1 MSDDKQE
8 ERQPQQVFVPVT
20 AQPAPEPDK
29 DTKETKDTK
38 KKQDKSDVPVGQIA
52 ASGAG
57 ATVLGSYA
65 LASAVGP
72 WGWAAAPAAA
82 VVGGAGYVAYRLR
95 KKRGGS
101 ERSTKTT
108 ITRTR
113 GGSRSRGGF
122 GGLRG
127 GGSGSGRGLKGA
139 TSTRSGGV
147 PSSSRSGGLPGKSST
162 LGATKSG
169 GTKGRGTM
177 PRTGSTPR
185 GTSGSPFGRG
195 AAPRIGG
202 GGTAPRKG
210 RGLGRTSG
218 GGSGF
223 PRTGGG
229 RTSGGGLFGRGGSSP
244 RSGGSG
250 GGLLGRGTASR
261 GAKGGTTPRGGS
273 SSRRGG
279 GPLWGRGSDPT
290 TGGSMPKNRWGT
302 PSSTSDKKRPGRI
315 RRAGARAR
323 DWADDKTGRR
333 ISTGWRAARDK
344 KGFGGRRKAARSAVR
359 EAGGGWF
366 LSGLIGFLTAAGTAI
381 ASLFEGPG
389 KDKNPSVEDDDP
401 TSANP
406 YHPIYTWLAD
416 GTPFIYL
423 IPKTLLASTDPLRFK
438 NVKSS
443 STTTSSTAPTGGSIM
458 SELPAAQIARD
469 MAGAMARYEP
479 ADAYQVAPDSRQWA
493 DVPTQVAF
501 AVKAYA
507 DRLEGARFPI
517 NEAINDKLREFAQ
530 AIAATRAIAEEIEP
544 LMRKAH
550 AKDLERQE
558 APRGDES
565 KWNIH

>member
-1 MSDDKQE
+1 MTDKPE
-8 ERQPQQVFVPVT
+8 EGVEQPQQVFVPVA
-20 AQPAPEPDK
+20 AQTPLEPEQK
-29 DTKETKDTK
+29 KEEEGEGDGKGTK
-38 KKQDKSDVPVGQIA
+38 KSKRDDLPVGQIA
-52 ASGAG
+52 VGGAG

-65 LASAVGP
+65 LASVVGP
-72 WGWAAAPAAA
+72 WGWVAAPAAA
-82 VVGGAGYVAYRLR
+82 AVGGAGYLAYRQR
-95 KKRGGS
+95 RKRGG

-113 GGSRSRGGF
+113 TRGGGVRGGSLGGVGRGSSLGRSVGASTSAKRSGGLGSSTVGRSRSGGF
-122 GGLRG
+122 GG
-127 GGSGSGRGLKGA
+127 S
-139 TSTRSGGV
+139 
-147 PSSSRSGGLPGKSST
+147 
-162 LGATKSG
+162 GATKSFG
-169 GTKGRGTM
+169 GRGAT
-177 PRTGSTPR
+177 PRAGSTPR
-185 GTSGSPFGRG
+185 GSSGGLLGRG
-195 AAPRIGG
+195 AAPRNGG
-202 GGTAPRKG
+202 GSATPRWG
-210 RGLGRTSG
+210 SGSRRTGG
-218 GGSGF
+218 GGSGG
-223 PRTGGG
+223 PR
-229 RTSGGGLFGRGGSSP
+229 SGVGSGLFGRGSSPNGSSGSKRKSTP
-244 RSGGSG
+244 PGGNMA
-250 GGLLGRGTASR
+250 R
-261 GAKGGTTPRGGS
+261 
-273 SSRRGG
+273 
-279 GPLWGRGSDPT
+279 
-290 TGGSMPKNRWGT
+290 NRWGGT
-302 PSSTSDKKRPGRI
+302 AGSTSDITKPGRF

-344 KGFGGRRKAARSAVR
+344 KGFGNRRKAARSAVR

-366 LSGLIGFLTAAGTAI
+366 LSGLFGFLAAVGTAI
-381 ASLFEGPG
+381 ASLFGGPG
-389 KDKNPSVEDDDP
+389 KDKNPSVEEDDP

-406 YHPIYTWLAD
+406 YHPVYTWLAD

-438 NVKSS
+438 HVKSS
-443 STTTSSTAPTGGSIM
+443 SPTTTSSTAPTGGSIM
-458 SELPAAQIARD
+458 SGLPAAQIAHD